1 MLKVSVFELFAR
13 LIPEALIFMFAIY
26 TFSKVRVEK
35 KKYLIAS
42 SMLGI
47 SVFFVRL
54 LPINYGVHTILNIIM
69 VTVIANSINKIN
81 MIKAIKASIII
92 TVLLFIIEAISVI
105 ILNSIFREQLQVIFS
120 NPTLKIIFGLPS
132 LIFFGIIVGGY
143 YIYLNKRNK
152 LIYV

>member
-132 LIFFGIIVGGY
+132 LIFFEIIVGGY